1 MQSGQTASSP
11 EQIAQ
16 QNKLFYAKQRLKF
29 KSVLAKVEYDS
40 KDSSRT
46 PLVINYNGY
55 MQLYKRRA
63 GNAQPTEYFSSPFLT
78 ELKEKR
84 NNMLSDEILEKMVKN
99 YELN

>member
-1 MQSGQTASSP
+1 MQSGQPVPSP

-29 KSVLAKVEYDS
+29 KGVLGKVEYDS
-40 KDSSRT
+40 KDSSRN

-63 GNAQPTEYFSSPFLT
+63 GNT
-78 ELKEKR
+78 
-84 NNMLSDEILEKMVKN
+84 
-99 YELN
+99 